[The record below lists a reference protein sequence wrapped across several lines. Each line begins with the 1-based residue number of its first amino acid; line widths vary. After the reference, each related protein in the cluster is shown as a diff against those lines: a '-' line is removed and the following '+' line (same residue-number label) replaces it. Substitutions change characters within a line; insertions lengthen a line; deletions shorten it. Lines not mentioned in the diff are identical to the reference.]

1 MYTLMLCST
10 ILATLLIAVWLFLFL
25 RYSQKYSKIIDSID
39 GKVFTMK
46 DLYFIGLGVIDIY
59 EHSTRKK
66 ITTSDKAI
74 TQSKK
79 LAEVFG
85 RDNGELYYYIT
96 VAAKIS
102 LILTFLPIGLMVGC
116 MLKSALGFFAGLLL
130 AIVFPYGV
138 QSGINSAIAN
148 KKDAILAE
156 FPKMVSKLTLL
167 VNAGMLLRRAW
178 DEVAESNED
187 DALYAEMRTASQ
199 DILEGVTIEA
209 AMDVISIQHADGTI
223 DAFLAAAVRTEGSF
237 VIITADY
244 EVGLRDIFD
253 SMKIMADEAWEQ
265 KKQLSKQKGELAA
278 QKLLVPNMIMFLGI
292 MLDVVGPMVAAMLGK
307 FNA

>member
-1 MYTLMLCST
+1 MYTLMLCSA
-10 ILATLLIAVWLFLFL
+10 ILATLLIVVWLFLYL
-25 RYSQKYSKIIDSID
+25 RYSKKYSKIIESVD
-39 GKVFTMK
+39 GKVFTLK
-46 DLYFIGLGVIDIY
+46 DIYFIGLGVIDIY

-85 RDNGELYYYIT
+85 RDSGELYYYIT

-116 MLKSALGFFAGLLL
+116 IMKTMLGFLAGMLL
-130 AIVFPYGV
+130 AIIFPYGV

-148 KKDAILAE
+148 KKDAILSE

-187 DALYAEMRTASQ
+187 DVLYAEMRTASQ
-199 DILEGVTIEA
+199 DILEGMTIEA
-209 AMDVISIQHADGTI
+209 AMDAFATRCGLKEIRKFSSIYVQ
-223 DAFLAAAVRTEGSF
+223 AVKRGAGES
-237 VIITADY
+237 I
-244 EVGLRDIFD
+244 D

-278 QKLLVPNMIMFLGI
+278 QKLLIPNMIMFLGI
-292 MLDVVGPMVAAMLGK
+292 MIVVVVPMVAAMLGK
-307 FNA
+307 FNG

>member
-46 DLYFIGLGVIDIY
+46 DIYFIGLGVIDIY

-199 DILEGVTIEA
+199 DILEGMTIEA
-209 AMDVISIQHADGTI
+209 AMDEFATRCGLKEIRKFSSIYVQ
-223 DAFLAAAVRTEGSF
+223 AVKRGAGES
-237 VIITADY
+237 I
-244 EVGLRDIFD
+244 D

>member
-1 MYTLMLCST
+1 MYTLMLCSA
-10 ILATLLIAVWLFLFL
+10 ILATILVVFWLFLFL
-25 RYSQKYSKIIDSID
+25 RYSKKYSKIIDSID
-39 GKVFTMK
+39 GKTFTMK
-46 DLYFIGLGVIDIY
+46 DLYFIGLGAIDLY
-59 EHSTRKK
+59 EHTTRKK

-74 TQSKK
+74 EQSKK

-102 LILTFLPIGLMVGC
+102 LILTFAPIGLMVGC
-116 MLKSALGFFAGLLL
+116 MMKTMLGFLAGVLLM
-130 AIVFPYGV
+130 IIFPYGV
-138 QSGINSAIAN
+138 QSGINSAIAA
-148 KKDAILAE
+148 KKDAILSE

-178 DEVAESNED
+178 DEVAESNQE
-187 DALYAEMRTASQ
+187 DALYAEMRATSK
-199 DILEGVTIEA
+199 DILEGMTIEA
-209 AMDVISIQHADGTI
+209 AMDGFATRCGVKEIRKFSSIYVQ
-223 DAFLAAAVRTEGSF
+223 AVKRGAGES
-237 VIITADY
+237 I
-244 EVGLRDIFD
+244 D

-292 MLDVVGPMVAAMLGK
+292 MVVVVVPMIASMIGK

>member
-1 MYTLMLCST
+1 MYTLMLCSAIVAT
-10 ILATLLIAVWLFLFL
+10 ILVVFWLFLFL
-25 RYSQKYSKIIDSID
+25 RYSKKYSKIIEEID
-39 GKVFTMK
+39 GKTFTMK
-46 DLYFIGLGVIDIY
+46 DLYFIGLGVIDIF
-59 EHSTRKK
+59 EHTTRRK
-66 ITTSDKAI
+66 ITTSDRAI
-74 TQSKK
+74 AQSKK

-85 RDNGELYYYIT
+85 RDRGELYYYIT

-116 MLKSALGFFAGLLL
+116 LMKSLLGFLAGLLL

-138 QSGINSAIAN
+138 QSSINNAIAA
-148 KKDAILAE
+148 KKDAILSE

-178 DEVAESNED
+178 DEVAESNQE
-187 DALYAEMRTASQ
+187 DALYAEMRAASQ
-199 DILEGVTIEA
+199 DILEGMTVEN
-209 AMDVISIQHADGTI
+209 AMDAFATRCGVKEIRKFSSIYVQ
-223 DAFLAAAVRTEGSF
+223 AVKRGAGES
-237 VIITADY
+237 I
-244 EVGLRDIFD
+244 D

-265 KKQLSKQKGELAA
+265 KKQISKQKGELAA

-292 MLDVVGPMVAAMLGK
+292 MIVVVVPMIAAMLGK

>member
-25 RYSQKYSKIIDSID
+25 RYSKKYSKIIDSID

-46 DLYFIGLGVIDIY
+46 DLYFIGLGMIDIY

-178 DEVAESNED
+178 DEVAESNEE

-199 DILEGVTIEA
+199 DILEGMTIEA
-209 AMDVISIQHADGTI
+209 AMDEFATRCGLKEIRKFSSIYVQ
-223 DAFLAAAVRTEGSF
+223 AVKRGAGES
-237 VIITADY
+237 I
-244 EVGLRDIFD
+244 D

>member
-1 MYTLMLCST
+1 MYTLMLCSA

-25 RYSQKYSKIIDSID
+25 RYSKKYSKIIDSVD

-59 EHSTRKK
+59 EHSARKK

-102 LILTFLPIGLMVGC
+102 LILTFLPIGLMIGC
-116 MLKSALGFFAGLLL
+116 IIKTMLGFLAGLLL

-148 KKDAILAE
+148 KKDAILSE

-178 DEVAESNED
+178 DEVAESNQE

-199 DILEGVTIEA
+199 DILEGMTIEA
-209 AMDVISIQHADGTI
+209 AMDAFATRCGLKEIRKFSSIYVQ
-223 DAFLAAAVRTEGSF
+223 AVKRGAGES
-237 VIITADY
+237 I
-244 EVGLRDIFD
+244 D

-278 QKLLVPNMIMFLGI
+278 QKLLIPNMIMFLGI
-292 MLDVVGPMVAAMLGK
+292 MIVVVVPMVAAMLGK
-307 FNA
+307 FNG

>member
-1 MYTLMLCST
+1 MYTLMLCSA
-10 ILATLLIAVWLFLFL
+10 ILATILVVFWLFLFL
-25 RYSQKYSKIIDSID
+25 RYSKKYSKIIDSID
-39 GKVFTMK
+39 GKTFTMK
-46 DLYFIGLGVIDIY
+46 DLYFIGLGAIDLY
-59 EHSTRKK
+59 EHTTRKK

-74 TQSKK
+74 EQSKK

-102 LILTFLPIGLMVGC
+102 LILTFAPIGLMVGC
-116 MLKSALGFFAGLLL
+116 MMKTMLGFLAGVMLM
-130 AIVFPYGV
+130 IVFPYGV
-138 QSGINSAIAN
+138 QSGINSAIAA
-148 KKDAILAE
+148 KKDAILSE

-178 DEVAESNED
+178 DEVAESNQE
-187 DALYAEMRTASQ
+187 DALYAEMRATSK
-199 DILEGVTIEA
+199 DILEGMTIEA
-209 AMDVISIQHADGTI
+209 AMDGFATRCGVKEIRKFSSIYVQ
-223 DAFLAAAVRTEGSF
+223 AVKRGAGES
-237 VIITADY
+237 I
-244 EVGLRDIFD
+244 D

-292 MLDVVGPMVAAMLGK
+292 MVVVVVPMIASMIGK

>member
-1 MYTLMLCST
+1 MYTLMLCSV
-10 ILATLLIAVWLFLFL
+10 ILATILVVFWLFLFL
-25 RYSQKYSKIIDSID
+25 RYRKKYSKIIEGVD
-39 GKVFTMK
+39 GKIFTMK
-46 DLYFIGLGVIDIY
+46 DLYFIGLGAIDMY
-59 EHSTRKK
+59 EHTTRKK

-74 TQSKK
+74 EQSKK

-85 RDNGELYYYIT
+85 RDSGELYYYIT

-102 LILTFLPIGLMVGC
+102 LILTFAPIGLMVGC
-116 MLKSALGFFAGLLL
+116 MMKTMLGFLAGVMLM
-130 AIVFPYGV
+130 IIFPYGV
-138 QSGINSAIAN
+138 QSGINSAIAA
-148 KKDAILAE
+148 KKDEILSE

-178 DEVAESNED
+178 DEVAESNQE
-187 DALYAEMRTASQ
+187 DALYAEMRATSK
-199 DILEGVTIEA
+199 DILEGMTIEA
-209 AMDVISIQHADGTI
+209 AMDGFASRCGVKEIRKFSSIYVQ
-223 DAFLAAAVRTEGSF
+223 AVKRGAGES
-237 VIITADY
+237 I
-244 EVGLRDIFD
+244 D

-292 MLDVVGPMVAAMLGK
+292 MVVVVVPMIASMIGK